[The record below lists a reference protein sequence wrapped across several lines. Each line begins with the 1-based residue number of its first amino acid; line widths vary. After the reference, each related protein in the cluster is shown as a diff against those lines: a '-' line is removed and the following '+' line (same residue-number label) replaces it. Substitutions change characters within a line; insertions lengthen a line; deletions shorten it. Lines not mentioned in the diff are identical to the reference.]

1 MRKLIALL
9 LALCLMFSLCACGPK
24 EEPVPDDGPG
34 GLEDVSDEP
43 IIEEEA
49 EEEEEAESPYPGKLP
64 LGGESACGQVIEI
77 PETATLEYL
86 GSKVATDEYGDPVLL
101 SWFHFVN
108 TGEYEDCAA
117 WCMTIYAYQG
127 EEELWAGSYTYN
139 DVVLDDSLYEEIEPG
154 DELEV
159 CMVYD
164 LENLTQP
171 VVYSF
176 NDMWE
181 EQEPIEL
188 TVDLSEVE
196 MCLETTEDA
205 AGYYAATY
213 LYAAGETWEYDMMV
227 EYGIAD
233 NSFVEL
239 YADGSG
245 ILSVAGEAV
254 ELLYDAECFYIGEQ
268 SLYYY
273 LEDGVLELVGDD
285 LEYYFELSEPVEEE
299 PVEEEDENFEGETVT
314 TPAGYVSITL
324 DKGWYVD
331 EEEDHGYTMVLY
343 NEELDT
349 TDWVKIMD
357 PQLTTLEKEL
367 EYTQLAL
374 ADCEYEEVT
383 IGGNTYQKLYDDE
396 WMPLMYLVAETSTG
410 YAFTVEVRGVYP
422 EDVMTMLESIEIH

>member
-1 MRKLIALL
+1 MKKWIALL
-9 LALCLMFSLCACGPK
+9 LALCLILSLGACSK

-43 IIEEEA
+43 VLEEE
-49 EEEEEAESPYPGKLP
+49 SLYPGKLP
-64 LGGESACGQVIEI
+64 LGGETACGQVIEI
-77 PETATLEYL
+77 PDEGTLEYL
-86 GSKVATDEYGDPVLL
+86 GSKVATDEYGDPVLV
-101 SWFHFVN
+101 SFFDFTK
-108 TGEYEDCAA
+108 TGDYEDCAA
-117 WCMTIYAYQG
+117 WCVTTYAYQG
-127 EEELWAGSYTYN
+127 EAELWAGSYTYN
-139 DVVLDDSLYEEIEPG
+139 DVVLDDSLYVEIEPG
-154 DELEV
+154 DTLEV

-164 LENLTQP
+164 LENLTEP
-171 VVYSF
+171 VRF
-176 NDMWE
+176 TFTDPFE
-181 EQEPIEL
+181 ELEPIEL

-196 MCLETTEDA
+196 ICLETAEGI

-239 YADGSG
+239 YEDGSG

-254 ELLYDAECFYIGEQ
+254 ELLYDADCFYIGEQ

-273 LEDGVLELVGDD
+273 LEDGVLEVEGDD
-285 LEYYFELSEPVEEE
+285 LSYVFELSEPVEEE
-299 PVEEEDENFEGETVT
+299 PVEEDVPFEGETVT

-343 NEELDT
+343 NTELDQ

-357 PQLTTLEKEL
+357 PQLTPLEKEL

-396 WMPLMYLVAETSTG
+396 WSPLMYLVAETSTG
-410 YAFTVEVRGVYP
+410 KAFTVEVRGVYP
-422 EDVMTMLESIEIH
+422 EDVMTMLESIQIH

>member
-1 MRKLIALL
+1 MKKWIALL
-9 LALCLMFSLCACGPK
+9 LVLCLLLSLCACGK
-24 EEPVPDDGPG
+24 KEPVAE
-34 GLEDVSDEP
+34 EDPAAVEDIVDKP
-43 IIEEEA
+43 VQEEE
-49 EEEEEAESPYPGKLP
+49 EEEEEAASPYPGKLP
-64 LGGESACGQVIEI
+64 LGGETASGQVIEI
-77 PETATLEYL
+77 PDAGELEYL
-86 GSKVATDEYGDPVLL
+86 GSKVATDEFGDPVLL

-108 TGEYEDCAA
+108 TGDYEDCAS
-117 WCMTIYAYQG
+117 WCMTTYAYQG
-127 EEELWAGSYTYN
+127 EEQLWEGSYTFN
-139 DVVLDDSLYEEIEPG
+139 DVVLDDSLYVEIEPG

-164 LENLTQP
+164 LENMVAP
-171 VVYSF
+171 VVF
-176 NDMWE
+176 QFTDIFE
-181 EQEPIEL
+181 ELEPIEL

-196 MCLETTEDA
+196 MCMEVPEGSGGLYMA
-205 AGYYAATY
+205 QY
-213 LYAAGETWEYDMMV
+213 LYAEDVEYDYDALV
-227 EYGIAD
+227 EYGFAD
-233 NSFVEL
+233 NSYVEL
-239 YADGSG
+239 YEDGTGVLCVADQ
-245 ILSVAGEAV
+245 AAD
-254 ELLYDAECFYIGEQ
+254 LLYDAEYFYIGEQ
-268 SLYYY
+268 SLYYT
-273 LEDGVLELVGDD
+273 LEDGVLTVEGED
-285 LEYYFELSEPVEEE
+285 LYYEFAWVDPDAAVPEE
-299 PVEEEDENFEGETVT
+299 EEEDENFVGETVT

-367 EYTQLAL
+367 EYTQLSL

-410 YAFTVEVRGVYP
+410 KAFVVEVRGVYP

>member
-1 MRKLIALL
+1 MKKCIALL
-9 LALCLMFSLCACGPK
+9 LALCLILSLGACSK

-34 GLEDVSDEP
+34 GLEDVSEEP
-43 IIEEEA
+43 IVEE
-49 EEEEEAESPYPGKLP
+49 ESPYPGELP
-64 LGGESACGQVIEI
+64 LGGETACGQVIEI
-77 PETATLEYL
+77 PDEGTLEYL
-86 GSKVATDEYGDPVLL
+86 GSKVATDEYGDPVLV
-101 SWFHFVN
+101 SFFDF
-108 TGEYEDCAA
+108 TKIGDYEDCAA
-117 WCMTIYAYQG
+117 WCVTTYAYQG
-127 EEELWAGSYTYN
+127 EAELWAGSYTYN
-139 DVVLDDSLYEEIEPG
+139 DVVLDDSLYVEIEPG
-154 DELEV
+154 DTLEV

-164 LENLTQP
+164 LENLTEP
-171 VVYSF
+171 VRF
-176 NDMWE
+176 TFTDPFE
-181 EQEPIEL
+181 ELEPVEL

-196 MCLETTEDA
+196 ICLETAEGI

-239 YADGSG
+239 YEDGSG

-254 ELLYDAECFYIGEQ
+254 ELLYDADCFYIGEQ

-273 LEDGVLELVGDD
+273 LEDGVLEVEGDD
-285 LEYYFELSEPVEEE
+285 LSYVFEFSEPVEEE
-299 PVEEEDENFEGETVT
+299 PVEEDVPFEGETVT

-343 NEELDT
+343 NTELDQ

-357 PQLTTLEKEL
+357 PQLTPLEKEL

-396 WMPLMYLVAETSTG
+396 WSPLMYLVAETSTG
-410 YAFTVEVRGVYP
+410 MAFTVEVRGVYP
-422 EDVMTMLESIEIH
+422 EDVMTMLESIQIH